1 MRYTDKLGRIL
12 RHARETKG
20 YSQEYMA
27 EMLNIAQSS
36 YANLE
41 SGKTSISVDRMI
53 EIIKILQL
61 NLHDVCGELED
72 GSENKLN
79 THSPPSVE
87 TKEAYSI
94 LVEEMKDEIRFLR
107 NWISTQQRSIP
118 SDSV

>member
-41 SGKTSISVDRMI
+41 SGKTSITVDRMI
-53 EIIKILQL
+53 EIVQILQL
-61 NLHDVCGELED
+61 NLHQVCGELEGKTD
-72 GSENKLN
+72 LSEG
-79 THSPPSVE
+79 TSPEVR
-87 TKEAYSI
+87 EAYSM
-94 LVEEMKDEIRFLR
+94 LVAEMKEEIRFLR
-107 NWISTQQRSIP
+107 NLITQGG
-118 SDSV
+118 